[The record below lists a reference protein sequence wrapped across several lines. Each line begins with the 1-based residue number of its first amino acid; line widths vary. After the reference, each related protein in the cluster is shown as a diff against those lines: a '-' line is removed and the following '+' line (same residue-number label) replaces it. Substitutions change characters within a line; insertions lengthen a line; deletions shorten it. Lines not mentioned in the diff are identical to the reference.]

1 MTENIIKEIIS
12 IDNKAKENIKQIEEK
27 NDNFEKLKNQE
38 ISIKEAVL
46 LTQYKDELE
55 KIQNEYSKKLAS
67 DKETID
73 NNMNAKIEMKKN
85 KFNQVK
91 EEKVQE
97 IFGDIIKKVAGI
109 C

>member
-46 LTQYKDELE
+46 LTQYKDEL
-55 KIQNEYSKKLAS
+55 
-67 DKETID
+67 
-73 NNMNAKIEMKKN
+73 
-85 KFNQVK
+85 
-91 EEKVQE
+91 
-97 IFGDIIKKVAGI
+97 
-109 C
+109 